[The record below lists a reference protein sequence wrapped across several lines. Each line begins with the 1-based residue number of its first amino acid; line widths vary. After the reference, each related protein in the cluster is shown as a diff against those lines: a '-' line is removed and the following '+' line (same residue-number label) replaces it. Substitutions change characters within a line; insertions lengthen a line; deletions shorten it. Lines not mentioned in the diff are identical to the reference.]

1 MIAFDKL
8 SEEEL
13 KILMDR
19 TEADMKA
26 HPPTPEQ
33 LIKSSKK
40 PEISYQIIERL
51 YSNAKKIEM
60 FSRQRRPGWDCL
72 ENEVESDVIL
82 NGYVSKN

>member
-1 MIAFDKL
+1 MVKFDRL

-13 KILMDR
+13 KILMDKI
-19 TEADMKA
+19 EADMKA

-51 YSNAKKIEM
+51 YPNAKKIEM
-60 FSRQRRPGWDCL
+60 FSRQRRPGWDCWG
-72 ENEVESDVIL
+72 NEVESDVIL
-82 NGYVSKN
+82 NGFISKN